1 MKKILFT
8 VFLTLLVSFAFSQ
21 TKEDIDLLM
30 KTDLSTNFSQSD
42 FSADYQ
48 LVQDIPGQGKNIT
61 SATMY
66 RRDKTGA
73 YTILITGPANEKGK
87 GYLQYDATIWFFD
100 PADKRFTFTSAKD
113 KFQNTNA
120 QPRDFAP
127 QNMSTQYNIEKA
139 EKVKLGSYAC
149 TLFTLSAKI
158 KDIEYPRVL
167 LWVTTDDGLIRKK
180 EEYSLSGQLLRTT
193 AIPSYQRVMQG
204 KTERHIPVS
213 MLIVDNLRGKKID
226 NSMQYEKTQITIKN
240 VSFQNQSDIVFTKN
254 YLELMSK

>member
-1 MKKILFT
+1 MEMNCGKLKKY
-8 VFLTLLVSFAFSQ
+8 AFRV
-21 TKEDIDLLM
+21 TKNRNM
-30 KTDLSTNFSQSD
+30 A
-42 FSADYQ
+42 SARIR
-48 LVQDIPGQGKNIT
+48 VPG
-61 SATMY
+61 
-66 RRDKTGA
+66 
-73 YTILITGPANEKGK
+73 
-87 GYLQYDATIWFFD
+87 GYLNAKVLGQVQHIAETYGNGEIHLTIRQGFEIMGIPF
-100 PADKRFTFTSAKD
+100 
-113 KFQNTNA
+113 
-120 QPRDFAP
+120 
-127 QNMSTQYNIEKA
+127 EKV
-139 EKVKLGSYAC
+139 EEVKLGSYAC

-204 KTERHIPVS
+204 KTERHVPVS